1 LPHGWPVVAIA
12 GTLIWSGFATAG
24 TLEEELAGLVLDHP
38 QIRSAAKNQEAQRKG
53 ISIATANYYPTIS
66 TTTETSQELVDSP
79 GRRNAT
85 DGEEGKPSSRTAN
98 THNLTITQNLF
109 DGFQTTS
116 QVRTARLNKEI
127 ARIAL
132 NNTRQSTAF
141 EGITVYVDVLRQ
153 KRLIELAR
161 ENEATIQRQLN
172 LEDERVQRGSGVA
185 VDVLQ
190 AKSRLQVAKERRVT
204 FEGAMIDAIT
214 RFTQTFGHP
223 PDIETMIDPAPP
235 VELIPSTLDHA
246 IEIGLNENP
255 TLESAG
261 TTVEIARERQ
271 RSIRGQLYPSIDMEG
286 QMNYEKHSNTVIG
299 TRRDYS
305 VTLRASWDMFSGLST
320 PASLAQAK
328 FQHRANQDDQ
338 DRIRRRVIE
347 QTKLSWQALLTAK
360 ERLDLLENAVNIA
373 SEVFESRKKLREAG
387 KETVINVLDAE
398 NEVNSSQINF
408 TSASYDER
416 IAVYQLLLAIGRL
429 TPSYLQLTPS

>member
-1 LPHGWPVVAIA
+1 LLRKWPTILITSVVVWSSAIDA
-12 GTLIWSGFATAG
+12 A
-24 TLEEELAGLVLDHP
+24 TLEEELSGLLLDHP
-38 QIRSAAKNQEAQRKG
+38 QIRAAAKTQEAQRKG
-53 ISIATANYYPTIS
+53 IGIAAAGYYPTIS
-66 TTTETSQELVDSP
+66 STTETAHELVDNP
-79 GRRNAT
+79 TTRAANDDIGR
-85 DGEEGKPSSRTAN
+85 DSSRTAYTN
-98 THNLTITQNLF
+98 NVTITQNLF
-109 DGFQTTS
+109 NGYQTTS

-132 NNTRQSTAF
+132 NNTRQNTVF
-141 EGITVYVDVLRQ
+141 EGINIYINVLRQ

-204 FEGAMIDAIT
+204 FEGAMVDAIS
-214 RFTQTFGHP
+214 RFSQTFNHP
-223 PDIETMIDPAPP
+223 PDIETMMDPTPPID
-235 VELIPSTLDHA
+235 LIPSTLDHA
-246 IEIGLNENP
+246 IEIALVENP
-255 TLESAG
+255 SLESAG

-271 RSIRGQLYPSIDMEG
+271 RTITGEYFPSIDMEG
-286 QMNYEKHSNTVIG
+286 QMNYEKHSNTTIG

-305 VTLRASWDMFSGLST
+305 VAVRASWDIFSGLST

-328 FQHRANQDDQ
+328 YQHRASQDDQ

-360 ERLDLLENAVNIA
+360 DRLDLLENAVNIA
-373 SEVFESRKKLREAG
+373 SEVFDSRKKLREAG

-416 IAVYQLLLAIGRL
+416 IAVFQLLLAIGRL
-429 TPSYLQLTPS
+429 TPSYLNLTPS